1 MPTKF
6 LSVSFKNQYISCKI
20 NDMLLLETS
29 VSEGLLRILHIM
41 VPFLKL
47 NLKICIIFTL
57 QITTG
62 IYKLS
67 FIKHFLMYKWCVF
80 L

>member
-29 VSEGLLRILHIM
+29 VSEGLLRILQHYG
-41 VPFLKL
+41 F
-47 NLKICIIFTL
+47 IFKT
-57 QITTG
+57 Q
-62 IYKLS
+62 S
-67 FIKHFLMYKWCVF
+67 
-80 L
+80 

>member
-57 QITTG
+57 
-62 IYKLS
+62 
-67 FIKHFLMYKWCVF
+67 
-80 L
+80 